1 MSDLESTLP
10 SGIRQNRDQVG
21 YVPLAELKD
30 RAQAET
36 IKKSEIAK
44 LMQRWVPRKKRILL
58 KKYVLCKVRVCAQ
71 SSSFEMHCPDRILR
85 CFMIT
90 VIVKYAAKEGPK

>member
-1 MSDLESTLP
+1 MSERPVPKSRGAKEQMSDLESTLP

-44 LMQRWVPRKKRILL
+44 LMQRYVFLTYVR
-58 KKYVLCKVRVCAQ
+58 YVLCKVRVIQ
-71 SSSFEMHCPDRILR
+71 MYVLLHS
-85 CFMIT
+85 
-90 VIVKYAAKEGPK
+90 G